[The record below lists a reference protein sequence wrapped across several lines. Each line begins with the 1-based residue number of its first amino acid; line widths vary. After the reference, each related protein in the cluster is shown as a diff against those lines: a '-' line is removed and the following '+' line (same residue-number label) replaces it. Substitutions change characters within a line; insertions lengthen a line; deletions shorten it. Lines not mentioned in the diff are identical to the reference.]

1 MSKFG
6 LKQYMSIAVAS
17 LSLASSAS
25 AATAYINQV
34 GYRTTDPKEFTLFE
48 GSGDIEIVDAAGK
61 TVLTVTPKAAS
72 KWNPSGQSVQLVD
85 FSELKTPGTYSIKQG
100 GQVLRSDLK
109 IADKV
114 FEDVAMRAI
123 RMRLFRFIIL
133 RAVREQSNRAKAG
146 TMRATMAAT
155 L

>member
-72 KWNPSGQSVQLVD
+72 QWSPSGQSVQLVD
-85 FSELKTPGTYSIKQG
+85 FSELKILQLNLSILKQYLING
-100 GQVLRSDLK
+100 LLH
-109 IADKV
+109 
-114 FEDVAMRAI
+114 
-123 RMRLFRFIIL
+123 IL
-133 RAVREQSNRAKAG
+133 LE
-146 TMRATMAAT
+146 
-155 L
+155 

>member
-61 TVLTVTPKAAS
+61 TVLT
-72 KWNPSGQSVQLVD
+72 GQ
-85 FSELKTPGTYSIKQG
+85 EG
-100 GQVLRSDLK
+100 
-109 IADKV
+109 
-114 FEDVAMRAI
+114 
-123 RMRLFRFIIL
+123 
-133 RAVREQSNRAKAG
+133 
-146 TMRATMAAT
+146 
-155 L
+155 